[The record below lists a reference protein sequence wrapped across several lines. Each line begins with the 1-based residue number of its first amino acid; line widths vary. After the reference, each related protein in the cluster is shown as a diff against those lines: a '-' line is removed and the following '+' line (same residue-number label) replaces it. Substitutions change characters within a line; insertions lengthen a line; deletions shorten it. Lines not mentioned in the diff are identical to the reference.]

1 MTKQEQAAELLKA
14 TGLTYRDIARRVGC
28 SRATV
33 KKAAHNAGIAKPKPP
48 RIAP

>member
-1 MTKQEQAAELLKA
+1 MTKQEQATELLRA
-14 TGLTYRDIARRVGC
+14 TGLTHRDIARRVGC

-33 KKAAHNAGIAKPKPP
+33 KKAAREAGVSRPNPP